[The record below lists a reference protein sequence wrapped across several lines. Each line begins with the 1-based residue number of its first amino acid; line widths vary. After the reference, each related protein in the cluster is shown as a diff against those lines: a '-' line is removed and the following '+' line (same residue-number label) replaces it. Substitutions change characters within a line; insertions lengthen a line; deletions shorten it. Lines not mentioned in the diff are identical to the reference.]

1 MNALRFLLV
10 YILVL
15 CSNQSFAY
23 FIKGKIEG
31 VETGKVI
38 LSHTYLDINYTDT
51 AVLKN
56 GSFSFKGRAPE
67 VLMYQLGVVG
77 QKNQT
82 VSFLLSNTSVNIYAK
97 KDSLYKAIITG
108 SPLHD
113 LYSSFYK
120 VDWKPITSKAG
131 LIYAKLDKANQAAG
145 KGKLDSITRKA
156 IDAEFDAL
164 GLTNDSVIVAYVNR
178 NKKSVAAA
186 VIIEDRYINY
196 PYFDKAKE
204 LYNVLAEDVKKS
216 AFGRKIKAVLDL
228 DAKLGINRTA
238 PQFSQ
243 TDTLGSLVKLSD
255 FKGKYVLVDF
265 WASWCAPCRAEN
277 PNVVKVYNKYHD
289 KGFEIL
295 GVSLDD
301 NKESWLAAIHADE
314 LKWTHVSDLKGWA
327 NVIALDY
334 GVKSVPANY
343 LIDRDGKIIAKGL
356 KGEALEK
363 KLADILK

>member
-1 MNALRFLLV
+1 MNALRFLLF

-15 CSNQSFAY
+15 CSSQSFAY

-67 VLMYQLGVVG
+67 VLMYQLGIVG

-82 VSFLLSNTSVNIYAK
+82 VSFLVSNTNINIEAK
-97 KDSLYKAIITG
+97 KDSLYKATITG
-108 SPLHD
+108 SPIHD
-113 LYSSFYK
+113 LYTSFYK
-120 VDWKPITSKAG
+120 IDWKPITARAG
-131 LIYAKLDKANQAAG
+131 LIYAKLDKANQGG
-145 KGKLDSITRKA
+145 KVKVDSITRIA
-156 IDAEFDAL
+156 IDKEFAAL
-164 GLTNDSVIVAYVNR
+164 DLANDSVVTAYVHR
-178 NKKSVAAA
+178 NKSSIAAA
-186 VIIEDRYINY
+186 VIIEDRFINY
-196 PYFDKAKE
+196 PYYEKAKR
-204 LYNVLAEDVKKS
+204 LYDVLSTSVKKS
-216 AFGRKIKAVLDL
+216 SFGKKIKEVLDL
-228 DAKLGINRTA
+228 DAKLGISRLA
-238 PQFSQ
+238 PEFSQ
-243 TDTLGSLVKLSD
+243 VDTLGKLVKLSD
-255 FKGKYVLVDF
+255 FKGKYVLIDF

-295 GVSLDD
+295 GISLDE

-314 LKWTHVSDLKGWA
+314 LKWAHVSDLKGWA
-327 NVIALDY
+327 NAVALDY

-343 LIDRDGKIIAKGL
+343 LIDKEGRIIAKGL
-356 KGEALEK
+356 RGEDLEK
-363 KLADILK
+363 KLAVVFK